1 MVKRGPGRPMHERTE
16 KNAAVVEAMSGYGMP
31 HAQIALQIGVC
42 EGTLRKHYADEL
54 ARGVPKA
61 NSQIAQAMF
70 KEAIKGNAA
79 LLIWWSKT
87 RMGWKET
94 TALEVTGANG
104 GPLQHQHVTLTP
116 EQLLQRAKE
125 LGLPTQVFEP

>member
-1 MVKRGPGRPMHERTE
+1 MAKRGPGRPMHEKTKE
-16 KNAAVVEAMSGYGMP
+16 NAAVAEAMSGYGMP
-31 HAQIALQIGVC
+31 HAQIALQLGIC
-42 EGTLRKHYADEL
+42 EGTLRKHYSEEL

-70 KEAIKGNAA
+70 KKAINGDST

-94 TALEVTGANG
+94 SALEVTGANG
-104 GPLQHQHVTLTP
+104 GPLQHQHTTLTP
-116 EQLLQRAKE
+116 EQAAQLAKE
-125 LGLPTQVFEP
+125 LGLPAQVFEP